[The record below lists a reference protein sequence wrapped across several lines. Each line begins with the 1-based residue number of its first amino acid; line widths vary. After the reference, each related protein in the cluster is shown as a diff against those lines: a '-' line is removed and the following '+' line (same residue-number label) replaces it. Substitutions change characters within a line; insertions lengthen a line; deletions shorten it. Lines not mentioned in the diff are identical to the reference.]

1 MWPAAGNPTDGCV
14 VGSYRR
20 ILPELRAESCQILFL
35 TSLPICCLLFWATH
49 CFLAVRV
56 ESKVV
61 ITEGSCGLQA
71 VANGDVDLVGQAW
84 QQVHTGDVHPD
95 IDTLNALLK

>member
-1 MWPAAGNPTDGCV
+1 MVYGEGHDVRAPQLGNLFIALLPTNMPCA
-14 VGSYRR
+14 SRHHFALWQSTFQNQR
-20 ILPELRAESCQILFL
+20 
-35 TSLPICCLLFWATH
+35 
-49 CFLAVRV
+49 
-56 ESKVV
+56 V
-61 ITEGSCGLQA
+61 ITMASFGLQA

>member
-1 MWPAAGNPTDGCV
+1 M
-14 VGSYRR
+14 VGISTGVDTERD
-20 ILPELRAESCQILFL
+20 
-35 TSLPICCLLFWATH
+35 
-49 CFLAVRV
+49 
-56 ESKVV
+56 